1 ARESPVRWQSA
12 VVRRVAVWGFH
23 YRWLPGLGRDRAAVA
38 GGSAAV
44 AGLSWGAVLRLE
56 SFAPGGG
63 APTKPSHGAHSLC
76 ECLGGKKIPAP
87 TPEPASRQAPS
98 VVIPA
103 QLQHHLVARRIQLA
117 ELAPGAQAQA
127 QIAVQLQLQLLGQ
140 ADMAADLAVVKV
152 VGAGFEQQ
160 VASAIAPQESR
171 VKAGGRAQGGGKIR
185 MMLDPQ
191 GGQAVGQ
198 QLVVQ
203 HPAEA
208 SATIEMA
215 HQALSAVL
223 AG

>member
-1 ARESPVRWQSA
+1 GFPLPM
-12 VVRRVAVWGFH
+12 VAWAG
-23 YRWLPGLGRDRAAVA
+23 PGPSSCCWRQRSGCGAELGRRAPARVLRA
-38 GGSAAV
+38 GGRRSYKTEPWSTFTV
-44 AGLSWGAVLRLE
+44 RVPWRE
-56 SFAPGGG
+56 
-63 APTKPSHGAHSLC
+63 
-76 ECLGGKKIPAP
+76 KIPAP

-127 QIAVQLQLQLLGQ
+127 QIAVQLQLLGQ

-203 HPAEA
+203 PPAEA
-208 SATIEMA
+208 SSTIEMP
-215 HQALSAVL
+215 HQTLPAVL
-223 AG
+223 AGYPLEPGFHLP

>member
-1 ARESPVRWQSA
+1 CPASCGMVFPLPMLDWAGPGPSSCWWRQRSGCGAELARRAPA
-12 VVRRVAVWGFH
+12 RVL
-23 YRWLPGLGRDRAAVA
+23 RA
-38 GGSAAV
+38 GGS
-44 AGLSWGAVLRLE
+44 
-56 SFAPGGG
+56 
-63 APTKPSHGAHSLC
+63 APTKPSHGTHSLFR
-76 ECLGGKKIPAP
+76 CLGEQKIPAP

-127 QIAVQLQLQLLGQ
+127 QIAVQLQLVGQ

-152 VGAGFEQQ
+152 LGAGFDQQ

-191 GGQAVGQ
+191 G
-198 QLVVQ
+198 
-203 HPAEA
+203 
-208 SATIEMA
+208 
-215 HQALSAVL
+215 
-223 AG
+223 